1 MRIVLHWLLILAVL
15 IFFFVIARTYF
26 LVPHG
31 TYQRVDTSEIVIIDT
46 SKAITAPNGRLL
58 TDSPDATE
66 KVSND
71 ATFGTIF
78 PYLAAPHSR

>member
-1 MRIVLHWLLILAVL
+1 MRIILHWLLILAVL
-15 IFFFVIARTYF
+15 AFFFVIARTYF

-31 TYQRVDTSEIVIIDT
+31 TYERVDTSEIVNVDT
-46 SKAITAPNGRLL
+46 SKTITTPNGRLL
-58 TDSPDATE
+58 TDFPGATE

-78 PYLAAPHSR
+78 PYLAAPHAR